1 MEQSHFILLNIGH
14 SVHQGDWNWQGISS
28 PFTRIYYVDGGRAK
42 IHFQN
47 RTQELNKGFLY
58 LIPPFVMHSYECS
71 SYFSHYYIHLY
82 ENELKRENLS
92 DEFDYPTEVRV
103 NLLDLELVKRLLAI
117 NPDRGLRQFDPKTYD
132 NRTTLMR
139 NIAEELHESA
149 CEQMETKGFLLQL
162 YSRFLQFAVP
172 KKTLQDER
180 IERAVHYICKHID
193 ENLSVTSLA
202 EQSNISN
209 DHFIRLFKKEL
220 GLTPMR
226 YINQRK
232 IERAQLMLVVENFP
246 IKDIAYKLSFENISY
261 FNRVF
266 KQYSGLTPM
275 EYYKSVVG

>member
-1 MEQSHFILLNIGH
+1 M
-14 SVHQGDWNWQGISS
+14 
-28 PFTRIYYVDGGRAK
+28 
-42 IHFQN
+42 
-47 RTQELNKGFLY
+47 
-58 LIPPFVMHSYECS
+58 
-71 SYFSHYYIHLY
+71 
-82 ENELKRENLS
+82 
-92 DEFDYPTEVRV
+92 
-103 NLLDLELVKRLLAI
+103 
-117 NPDRGLRQFDPKTYD
+117 
-132 NRTTLMR
+132 
-139 NIAEELHESA
+139 
-149 CEQMETKGFLLQL
+149 
-162 YSRFLQFAVP
+162 QFAVP